1 MAERIRLA
9 FAAAAAE
16 VDDFAVGATI
26 STGVA
31 LADDV
36 PVEISVL
43 LAQADQALYHA
54 KGQGR
59 NRVELASLDII
70 RRRRDQGAGV
80 APKRTSTAAKDAA

>member
-1 MAERIRLA
+1 M
-9 FAAAAAE
+9 
-16 VDDFAVGATI
+16 DDFAVGATVSI
-26 STGVA
+26 GVV

-36 PVEISVL
+36 PVECSVL

-70 RRRRDQGAGV
+70 RRRRDERTGA
-80 APKRTSTAAKDAA
+80 APKRASTNAQDAA